1 MATLVADG
9 APPQPPHPTMPPYA
23 PRETSQHPNE
33 LHFQVE
39 RHSKPKIRDTT
50 PLGTKSYAEMKCHLT
65 MTMEIHM
72 MLANHDPTLPILFSL
87 PTASAATHWQHKHIN
102 IANGLDSTDTS
113 PQRNTQ
119 HASRTPHDNIQLPD
133 MMLPTQLPTPS
144 HTGYKDDSQCSIPG
158 GRPMPLNHTLQ
169 KDNPTPKI
177 AHAEPPTHFYKKNNR
192 KSHSTITL
200 SPVQSPQ
207 HDRHPPNTYGNH
219 CQHNS
224 Q

>member
-1 MATLVADG
+1 
-9 APPQPPHPTMPPYA
+9 MPPYA

-72 MLANHDPTLPILFSL
+72 MPANHDPTLPILFSL

-113 PQRNTQ
+113 PQRNMQ

-177 AHAEPPTHFYKKNNR
+177 AHTEPPTHFYKKKTEKVTLQLPYHQSNHPSMTAIHQTPMGTTANITPNN
-192 KSHSTITL
+192 HQYIH
-200 SPVQSPQ
+200 Q
-207 HDRHPPNTYGNH
+207 HRNMHDET
-219 CQHNS
+219 
-224 Q
+224 